1 MGKFTSKEITDAILW
16 DSHKLTVSQISE
28 KYRMNKVTVRALLR
42 RNGAKPLKKSSILPK
57 EVLAEALKDGWLSS
71 EELCKRCNS
80 SYYIVNK
87 SLKAYGIIQGRKPTV
102 RHRLYQSNRT
112 FKVLGYI
119 MANPEMALDAVS
131 KQFLCT
137 REFVSQIEAMARQE
151 GIIK

>member
-57 EVLAEALKDGWLSS
+57 EVLAEVLKDGWLSS

-80 SYYIVNK
+80 SYHIVNK

-102 RHRLYQSNRT
+102 RHRIHQSNRA

-119 MANPEMALDAVS
+119 MANPEMPLDLVS